1 MKKTISLNQ
10 LQQRQSEEIN
20 LRSFDYALANDVYVV
35 SSDKS

>member
-20 LRSFDYALANDVYVV
+20 LRSFDYALANDVCVV